1 MSITL
6 RIMGFFSLLSGVQSE
21 GGNGK
26 RLLALLVRFCTLM
39 AWSVIVVF
47 LINGWTVSYINP
59 ERAFARIAAMT
70 QAEFTAVSEDLDG
83 LLLLEPV
90 SSEARDAFGV
100 RVRLL
105 DPGEAELGRLRDL
118 LAAAQELEAA
128 SENPASDAGVAD
140 AWRAYR
146 NAYDGVIAS
155 APPTRGTEPFICTR
169 TGGDLCLYRV
179 ETFLAVPL
187 VTDFK
192 RIEFP
197 ATAYSISEVAIEVA
211 LEDEDVTFTTSKREA
226 VRAQIESILTDGEGM
241 FLPNESELL
250 RGRQF
255 NGEIQATTYLLGAW
269 ATGIMLFLFLG
280 SRLSNSF
287 IRRYDEIEIN
297 DTELVI
303 GRADP
308 RAAEGAS
315 AIAPDESTSP
325 QSNDVEHAKS
335 SGDRVDGGDDKE
347 YASSYIVPSP
357 TPWSPRFE
365 ERAALDLTDA
375 TSIAAYYQ
383 QVAQFF
389 RERSS
394 CLGVMVDPPILRFRT
409 AATRALANTRDT
421 SILPG
426 FLEAQRET
434 INGFYD
440 ARLSPVRFLLWAIP
454 TIGFIGTIIGVSGA
468 LSATTNLQAARNLT
482 AAAAQS
488 EVAAFMGSAFDTT
501 LVALLVAVV
510 VMLMFYALQGAE
522 DRMTLL
528 ERNSAER
535 EVLEIAHLVRKPG
548 DTVDLAQQLISLGVS
563 AEVLEKDLRLF
574 PGHMQAMQQAIQDL
588 QRRERE
594 MAALIASGRT
604 KGIRSGGWR
613 GAFLLV
619 ILLGVGYAFFTLG
632 GMQRLQEAL
641 DQVRGMF

>member
-26 RLLALLVRFCTLM
+26 HLLALLVRFCTLTL
-39 AWSVIVVF
+39 WSVIVLF
-47 LINGWTVSYINP
+47 LVNGWTVSYINP

-128 SENPASDAGVAD
+128 SENPASDAGVAN

-146 NAYDGVIAS
+146 SAYDDVIAS
-155 APPTRGTEPFICTR
+155 APTTNETEPFVCTR
-169 TGGDLCLYRV
+169 SGSNLCLYRV
-179 ETFLAVPL
+179 TTFLSVPL

-192 RIEFP
+192 KIEFP
-197 ATAYSISEVAIEVA
+197 ATAYSISELAIEEA
-211 LEDEDVTFTTSKREA
+211 LKDEDVTFTTSKREA
-226 VRAQIESILTDGEGM
+226 VRAQIEGILTDGEGM
-241 FLPNESELL
+241 FLPSEPELL
-250 RGRQF
+250 PGRQY
-255 NGEIQATTYLLGAW
+255 NGEIQATVYLLGAW

-280 SRLSNSF
+280 SQLSNTV
-287 IRRYDEIEIN
+287 IRRYDEFEI
-297 DTELVI
+297 DDSDLVI
-303 GRADP
+303 GR
-308 RAAEGAS
+308 R
-315 AIAPDESTSP
+315 DESTSP
-325 QSNDVEHAKS
+325 PSHDEENAKS
-335 SGDRVDGGDDKE
+335 SENSGDYSEDKKDV
-347 YASSYIVPSP
+347 SSYIVPSP
-357 TPWSPRFE
+357 TPWSPRFA

-375 TSIAAYYQ
+375 ASIAAYYQ
-383 QVAQFF
+383 EVAQYF

-409 AATRALANTRDT
+409 AATRALANTKDT

-440 ARLSPVRFLLWAIP
+440 ARLSPVRFLIWAIP

-468 LSATTNLQAARNLT
+468 LSATTNLQAARALT

-488 EVAAFMGSAFDTT
+488 DVAAFMGSAFDTT

-613 GAFLLV
+613 GAFILA
-619 ILLGVGYAFFTLG
+619 ILLGVGYAFLTLG
-632 GMQRLQEAL
+632 GIQRLQEAL

>member
-6 RIMGFFSLLSGVQSE
+6 RIMGFFSLLAGVQSE
-21 GGNGK
+21 AGNGK
-26 RLLALLVRFCTLM
+26 RFLALLMRFCTLT

-47 LINGWTVSYINP
+47 LINGWTVSHINP
-59 ERAFARIAAMT
+59 ERAFARISAMT
-70 QAEFTAVSEDLDG
+70 KADFTPVSEDLDG
-83 LLLLEPV
+83 LLLLAPF
-90 SSEARDAFGV
+90 SNDARDTFGV

-118 LAAAQELEAA
+118 LAAAQELENA
-128 SENPASDAGVAD
+128 SEDPASDTGVAD

-155 APPTRGTEPFICTR
+155 APSTHGTEPFNCAR
-169 TGGDLCLYRV
+169 SGRDLCLYRV
-179 ETFLAVPL
+179 ETFLSVPRM
-187 VTDFK
+187 TDFK

-226 VRAQIESILTDGEGM
+226 VRTQIEGILTDGEGM

-255 NGEIQATTYLLGAW
+255 NGEIQATVYFLGAW

-280 SRLSNSF
+280 SRLSNAV
-287 IRRYDEIEIN
+287 IRRYNEIEI
-297 DTELVI
+297 DDSELVI
-303 GRADP
+303 GPANP
-308 RAAEGAS
+308 TAVES
-315 AIAPDESTSP
+315 AGELARDESASP
-325 QSNDVEHAKS
+325 RSK
-335 SGDRVDGGDDKE
+335 GGDYVKSPKKE
-347 YASSYIVPSP
+347 RGGGEDNQVASSYIVPSP
-357 TPWSPRFE
+357 TPWSPRFA

-389 RERSS
+389 RKRSS

-510 VMLMFYALQGAE
+510 VMLVFYSLQGAE

-574 PGHMQAMQQAIQDL
+574 PGHMQAMQQTILDL
-588 QRRERE
+588 QRRESE
-594 MAALIASGRT
+594 MEALIASGRSR
-604 KGIRSGGWR
+604 GIRSGGWR
-613 GAFLLV
+613 GAFILA
-619 ILLGVGYAFFTLG
+619 ILLGGGYVFIVMG
-632 GMQRLQEAL
+632 GMQRLQDAL
-641 DQVRGMF
+641 DQFRSVF